1 MYFFPLR
8 TWIGTSAFIDR
19 FLVSYKNLL
28 RSVENIGISV
38 VYGINYFGRGILSQ
52 PNYIKYIKHDVLGAD
67 YLNSSLEFA
76 SQAKEYYAA
85 ISQKLES
92 YGEIQNM

>member
-1 MYFFPLR
+1 MHCILYV
-8 TWIGTSAFIDR
+8 D
-19 FLVSYKNLL
+19 VC

-76 SQAKEYYAA
+76 STAKQYYAM
-85 ISQKLES
+85 ISEKIET
-92 YGEIQNM
+92 YGEIQRM